1 MHRGTQSLAALALLA
16 TPGSRF
22 GCYTSLMETR
32 GRAFDDALTSRIARN
47 FFTHSGHVPLTL
59 LILELLLARPGYF
72 TEPDPY
78 LLLSAG
84 AIQASVTE
92 WLATHGRPRP
102 FLSNLI
108 GPFFYS
114 VIEAG
119 LEGLLFFRQWH
130 HQAYWTLALAFGLL
144 QWLQSRRP
152 NPAPVLVLAEN
163 ILRAAIPLV
172 MYAIFETLASDG
184 RKIVG
189 NFFDDSAHTFLAI
202 ALLLL
207 GALLGFGDLSL
218 RRSQATIRSLTA
230 RLRQYSEWSL
240 GRGILDRA
248 IADERTLALQ
258 RVDRAI
264 LFMDIR
270 GFTAW
275 GEKQTPEAVVGLL
288 NAYYRAAEGSLS
300 GLLPVKI
307 KYTADEV
314 MAVFPDALSAAEA
327 GRRMLAATRGLLDD
341 SGLGAG
347 AGVHQGAVVEGVLGA
362 EGSKA
367 YDFIGDTVNTAQ
379 RLCDAAAQGEL
390 LVSAAACEAA
400 HIVPEAWRAI
410 SAKGKQE
417 PLRAASIR

>member
-1 MHRGTQSLAALALLA
+1 
-16 TPGSRF
+16 
-22 GCYTSLMETR
+22 MEKPI
-32 GRAFDDALTSRIARN
+32 RAFDETLASRVARN

-84 AIQASVTE
+84 LIQAWVAE
-92 WLATHGRPRP
+92 WLASRDRPSP
-102 FLSNLI
+102 FLSNLV
-108 GPFFYS
+108 GPLFYS
-114 VIEAG
+114 VVEAG
-119 LEGLLFFRQWH
+119 MEGLMFFRQWH
-130 HQAYWTLALAFGLL
+130 HQAYWTLALGFGLL
-144 QWLQSRRP
+144 HWLQFRRA
-152 NPAPVLVLAEN
+152 NPVPALVLAEN

-184 RKIVG
+184 RKIFG

-202 ALLLL
+202 VLLLL
-207 GALLGFGDLSL
+207 GALLGFGDLNL
-218 RRSQATIRSLTA
+218 RRSQATIRALTA

-258 RVDRAI
+258 RVDRAV

-275 GEKQTPEAVVGLL
+275 SEKQTPEAVVGML
-288 NAYYRAAEGSLS
+288 NAYYRAAEASL
-300 GLLPVKI
+300 GELLPIKI

-314 MAVFPDALSAAEA
+314 MAVFPDALSAIDA
-327 GRRMLAATRGLLDD
+327 GRRMLAATRALLEE
-341 SGLGAG
+341 SGLAVGAG
-347 AGVHQGAVVEGVLGA
+347 IHLGTVVEGVLGA

-379 RLCDAAAQGEL
+379 RLCDAATAGEL
-390 LVSAAACEAA
+390 LVSATACEAA
-400 HIVPEAWRAI
+400 SISPESWRAI

-417 PLRAASIR
+417 PLKAASIE